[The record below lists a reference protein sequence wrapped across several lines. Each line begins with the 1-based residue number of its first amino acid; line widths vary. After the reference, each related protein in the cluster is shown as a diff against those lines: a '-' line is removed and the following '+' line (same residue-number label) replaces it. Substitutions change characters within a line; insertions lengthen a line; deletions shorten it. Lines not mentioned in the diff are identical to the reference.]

1 MNRIH
6 YGTLIKTNTSSDCGR
21 TDPNANISKSTIGKW
36 PKRVRGG
43 KAERIAMTRTICWR
57 QIQLYGNGSQVGT
70 ESEKFNST
78 RKPSKQFP
86 IEMAISVN
94 SVGPTFPAWDRYCD
108 PSLLAPFN
116 IPIRHIC
123 SSMLRTS
130 SEWSADINF
139 LTQDS
144 DLFLSGLNR
153 KKYI

>member
-6 YGTLIKTNTSSDCGR
+6 FGTLIKTNTSSDCGR
-21 TDPNANISKSTIGKW
+21 TDPNDRKNSETPNARISKRI
-36 PKRVRGG
+36 RGG

-57 QIQLYGNGSQVGT
+57 PLQLYGNGSQVGT

-108 PSLLAPFN
+108 SSLLAPFN

-130 SEWSADINF
+130 SEWSANINF
-139 LTQDS
+139 S
-144 DLFLSGLNR
+144 HEIVIYFSVV
-153 KKYI
+153 